1 MTMSKASKQDGL
13 RGELRLATGELQQPR
28 RRLHEVEDREREPIA
43 IVGMACRFPGGA
55 ATPEGLWELVADG
68 RDTVGEFPT
77 DRGWN
82 LDGLYDPDGAGENT
96 SYVRQGNFLDGAGH
110 FDPEV

>member
-1 MTMSKASKQDGL
+1 MTMSKDSNDGRL
-13 RGELRLATGELQQPR
+13 REYLRLATGEVQQTR

-55 ATPEGLWELVADG
+55 ATPEGLWELVAEG
-68 RDTVGEFPT
+68 RDAVGEFPT

-96 SYVRQGNFLDGAGH
+96 SYVRQ
-110 FDPEV
+110 